1 MEEELPVDVMA
12 LGEER
17 LVERLDRSLVANG
30 LQ

>member
-1 MEEELPVDVMA
+1 MEEELLVDVMA

-17 LVERLDRSLVANG
+17 LVKRLDRSLVANG